1 MFTLRRSS
9 FMAAA
14 LAATSTAP
22 AFGQTPALVT
32 LRLSGTGADDVL
44 PVLYA
49 QKAGLFRPAGFDTVY
64 DRANSGAAT
73 VAAVVGG
80 AVDIGKSSMGSLI
93 TAHARNIDL
102 KIHAGGAVFRST
114 STRGEVALVVAAD
127 SALRTA
133 KDFNGKTISVPALGD
148 QNVMAARAW
157 VDQQGG
163 DSRTLSFVEVPSSAA
178 AAAIAQGRVAASV
191 LVPPYAARAIADGK
205 MRSVA
210 TVFTAI
216 APRFLETA
224 WFTTGDYAA
233 KHRDMLKR
241 FGKIVG
247 DASGYVN
254 THPAEAAAVYEPFAS
269 LPAATILDNGISFLA
284 TSVEPRD
291 IQPLIDEM
299 AKYGLIDHRFDA
311 NDFVLK

>member
-1 MFTLRRSS
+1 
-9 FMAAA
+9 
-14 LAATSTAP
+14 
-22 AFGQTPALVT
+22 
-32 LRLSGTGADDVL
+32 LSGTGADDVI
-44 PVLYA
+44 PALYA
-49 QKAGLFRPAGFDTVY
+49 QKAGLFRAAGFDTVY

-93 TAHARNIDL
+93 TARARNIDL
-102 KIHAGGAVFRST
+102 KILAGGALFRST
-114 STRGEVALVVAAD
+114 STHGEVLLVVAAD
-127 SALRTA
+127 SGLRTA
-133 KDFNGKTISVPALGD
+133 KDLNGKTLSVPSLGD

-163 DSRTLSFVEVPSSAA
+163 DSRTLLFVEIPSNAA
-178 AAAIAQGRVAASV
+178 AGAIAQGRVAGSV
-191 LVPPYAARAIADGK
+191 LVPPFAARAIADGK
-205 MRSVA
+205 MRSIA
-210 TVFTAI
+210 TVFSAI

-224 WFTTGDYAA
+224 WFTTGDYAT
-233 KHRDMLKR
+233 KHRDLVKR

-247 DASGYVN
+247 DASAYVN
-254 THPAEAAAVYEPFAS
+254 THPADAAGVFEPFAS

-299 AKYGLIDHRFDA
+299 VKYALIDHRVDA
-311 NDFVLK
+311 NDFLVK

>member
-1 MFTLRRSS
+1 
-9 FMAAA
+9 MAAA
-14 LAATSTAP
+14 LAAASAAP
-22 AFGQTPALVT
+22 VSAQTPAPPT
-32 LRLSGTGADDVL
+32 LRLSGTGADDVI
-44 PVLYA
+44 PALYA
-49 QKAGLFRPAGFDTVY
+49 QKAGLFRPAGFEIAY
-64 DRANSGAAT
+64 ERANSGAAT

-80 AVDIGKSSMGSLI
+80 AVDIGKSSMGSI
-93 TAHARNIDL
+93 ISARAHNVDL
-102 KIHAGGAVFRST
+102 KIHAGGALFRSS
-114 STRGEVALVVAAD
+114 STRGEVQMVVAAD
-127 SALRTA
+127 SPLRTA
-133 KDFNGKTISVPALGD
+133 KDFNGKTIAVPSLGD

-163 DSRTLSFVEVPSSAA
+163 DSKTLQFVEVPSSAA

-224 WFTTGDYAA
+224 WFTTGDYAS

-241 FGKIVG
+241 FGKIIG
-247 DASGYVN
+247 DASNYVN
-254 THPAEAAAVYEPFAS
+254 THPADAAAVYEPFAN
-269 LPAATILDNGISFLA
+269 LPAATILESGISFLA

-299 AKYGLIDHRFDA
+299 AKYGLIDHRLDA
-311 NDFVLK
+311 NDFLLK